1 VGFALQGDAAS
12 AVKALA
18 DTPSASFAG
27 DDADFRS
34 CMMSRF
40 GAGAQSPADVTVPD
54 TWITMLAKNYIAYW
68 QRALT
73 KPDERDAAEQEL
85 RSATGKLLGHP
96 VADDNAFDSAEDEI
110 TTHAEK
116 LGFHVLLGRTAPLRE
131 LMLWKKTTV
140 EQRQVNLPETQ
151 DSVTVNFLD
160 DFVLRGWGYYA
171 TCGRRSA
178 GGWATKQGLFAV
190 VPAYKS
196 IQDETFSVRFLAHE
210 SQHFADK
217 QAFKN
222 LESWELEYRAKL
234 AELAL
239 ADVSQASTVE
249 LICENRSAS
258 KDSPHGYADSRVVDD
273 VTKFSRLQP
282 ADMCDGKTL
291 IGQRLR
297 DAAKQVLLEDSRKR
311 LLQMQETNIH
321 PDIRKLDTQKLGF
334 TGYPP
339 MTYEHVFLS
348 CPSEEACTRTD
359 KFRIDPMPPGCCIL
373 TVSNGDGRGTDEVRS
388 YEIVLNDQRVAS
400 SHTRHTNVTVKL
412 RASNTIRVILSGGP
426 QSKLSVLI
434 VYDPRQSK

>member
-40 GAGAQSPADVTVPD
+40 GAGAQSPADITVPD
-54 TWITMLAKNYIAYW
+54 TWITTLAKYYIAYW

-73 KPDERDAAEQEL
+73 KPGERDAAKQEL
-85 RSATGKLLGHP
+85 RNATGKLLGHP
-96 VADDNAFDSAEDEI
+96 IADDNAFDSAEDEI

-131 LMLWKKTTV
+131 LMLWKTTTV

-151 DSVTVNFLD
+151 ESVTVNFLD
-160 DFVLRGWGYYA
+160 DFVLRGWGYYS

-178 GGWATKQGLFAV
+178 GGWATDKALFAV

-196 IQDETFSVRFLAHE
+196 LQDETFSVRFLAHE

-217 QAFKN
+217 RALKN

-234 AELAL
+234 AELVL
-239 ADVSQASTVE
+239 ADASQASTVE

-273 VTKFSRLQP
+273 VTKLSRLQP
-282 ADMCDGKTL
+282 EDLCGKKTL
-291 IGQRLR
+291 TGQPLR
-297 DAAKQVLLEDSRKR
+297 DAAKQVLLDDSRKR
-311 LLQMQETNIH
+311 G
-321 PDIRKLDTQKLGF
+321 TQG
-334 TGYPP
+334 
-339 MTYEHVFLS
+339 
-348 CPSEEACTRTD
+348 
-359 KFRIDPMPPGCCIL
+359 
-373 TVSNGDGRGTDEVRS
+373 
-388 YEIVLNDQRVAS
+388 Q
-400 SHTRHTNVTVKL
+400 
-412 RASNTIRVILSGGP
+412 P
-426 QSKLSVLI
+426 QDLKVQ
-434 VYDPRQSK
+434 P